1 MFIYYAFFVFALVS
15 IDQIT
20 KFYAVKHLVGEGS
33 ISIIPNLINFV
44 YVENTGAAFGM
55 LSGNSYLLS
64 FVSLIITVALIYII
78 VNKDKYFTFKR
89 IDYVLLLILSGAIGN
104 FIDRHFRRFVVDFI
118 DFDFM
123 NFAVFNV
130 ADMYVVIGSIL
141 MCIIVLF
148 FEKEEEKTK

>member
-1 MFIYYAFFVFALVS
+1 MFFYYVAFVLALVS

-20 KFYAVKHLVGEGS
+20 KFYAVQNLIGEGS

-64 FVSLIITVALIYII
+64 FVSLIITGALIYII
-78 VNKDKYFTFKR
+78 INKEKYFTFKR

-130 ADMYVVIGSIL
+130 ADIYVVVGSVL